1 MQFFLISFLI
11 PMGIAIIS
19 NYYFYSKYYES
30 FNESLFDIS
39 QKHLFEEFDLTLGF
53 YENMMFRVGS
63 DSQLNTDIR
72 RLNTSTEN
80 QNLASIR
87 QQIYQRFAFYGYN
100 WEGAEQIGYIDLD
113 HDYIVYDK
121 NYDSMF
127 YNDAITD
134 EFIGTIYESTFDS
147 SKPVKFSGLFSMHYH
162 QSAQMT
168 KHIFTISIPAYT
180 IPGKQLLGVFFITID
195 TSVLD
200 MITGNTLR
208 LKEDQN
214 DSDLSIILTDDTGT
228 VVSAPW
234 AELIGM
240 KAADAFSYLDKTIEI
255 SIRDIYKSSLPVTG
269 WDSYS
274 VVQNTQTIRRLA
286 LYRQALIIVAL
297 VLLVS
302 ISTAIL
308 VFTRKL
314 TDDVTVITDG
324 MLKLQ
329 QGHLGQSISV
339 QRADEL
345 GRIAAGFNAM
355 SSEMKHLVTDLH
367 EEKEKVIQSIQLK
380 KTLEMQLLE
389 AQINPHFI
397 YNTLDSISWMAISNE
412 EYEISEMLSKL
423 GEIIR
428 YSTINS
434 NDIVPLQREINWLK
448 EYLSLQSRRFSYPF
462 YWSVDCD
469 DELKNFYVPK
479 LTLQPIIE
487 NAIIHGLLARDDD
500 EERTLEITCCHTQG
514 LITFTIADNGVG
526 IPESVI
532 SGTESACSLLEAQC
546 TTGILSQQDTIQGIG
561 LGIMNTIQRLHNH
574 FCNAFFM
581 KYEKAEDHGT
591 ICTLTFTIENSS
603 KDDSCK
609 F

>member
-11 PMGIAIIS
+11 PMGIAIITS
-19 NYYFYSKYYES
+19 YYFYTKYYES
-30 FNESLFDIS
+30 FNESLVDTS
-39 QKHLFEEFDLTLGF
+39 QQHLYEELDLTLGF

-63 DSQLNTDIR
+63 DSQLNANIR
-72 RLNTSTEN
+72 RLNSSTDN
-80 QNLASIR
+80 QELAIIR

-113 HDYIVYDK
+113 HNYIVYDK

-127 YNDAITD
+127 YNYAITD

-162 QSAQMT
+162 QGAQMT
-168 KHIFTISIPAYT
+168 KHLFAVSIPAYT

-200 MITGNTLR
+200 MLTGNTLR
-208 LKEDQN
+208 LKENQN

-228 VVSAPW
+228 VMTAPW
-234 AELIGM
+234 PELIGL
-240 KAADAFSYLDKTIEI
+240 KAEDAFTYLDDTLEI
-255 SIRDIYKSSLPVTG
+255 SIRDIYSSSLPVPG
-269 WDSYS
+269 WDSYL

-286 LYRQALIIVAL
+286 LYRRLLIIVAL

-302 ISTAIL
+302 ISSAIL
-308 VFTRKL
+308 IFTRKL

-339 QRADEL
+339 HRADEL
-345 GRIAAGFNAM
+345 GRIASGFNEM
-355 SSEMKHLVTDLH
+355 SSEMKHLVADLY
-367 EEKEKVIQSIQLK
+367 EEKEKVIQSIQMK

-448 EYLSLQSRRFSYPF
+448 EYLSLQSRRFSYSF

-469 DELKNFYVPK
+469 DEIKDFYIPK

-500 EERTLEITCCHTQG
+500 EERTLKITCHHTQG
-514 LITFTIADNGVG
+514 LITITIADNGIG
-526 IPESVI
+526 IPDSVI
-532 SGTESACSLLEAQC
+532 SGTESACSLLEAQG
-546 TTGILSQQDTIQGIG
+546 TIGVLSQQNTIQGIG
-561 LGIMNTIQRLHNH
+561 VGIMNTIQRLHNH
-574 FCNAFFM
+574 FGSAFFM
-581 KYEKAEDHGT
+581 KYGKVEDHGT
-591 ICTLTFTIENSS
+591 ICTLTIAIENSS
-603 KDDSCK
+603 KDDSCRL
-609 F
+609 

>member
-19 NYYFYSKYYES
+19 SYYFYSKYYES
-30 FNESLFDIS
+30 FNESLVDTS
-39 QKHLFEEFDLTLGF
+39 QQHLFEEFDLTLGF

-72 RLNTSTEN
+72 RLNTSTDN
-80 QNLASIR
+80 QDLAFIR

-113 HDYIVYDK
+113 HNYIVYDK

-147 SKPVKFSGLFSMHYH
+147 PKPVKFSGLFSMHYQ

-180 IPGKQLLGVFFITID
+180 IPGKRLLGVFFITID

-200 MITGNTLR
+200 MITGNTFR
-208 LKEDQN
+208 LKGNQN

-228 VVSAPW
+228 VMSAPW

-240 KAADAFSYLDKTIEI
+240 KAASAFSYLDETIEI
-255 SIRDIYKSSLPVTG
+255 SIRDIYRSSLPVAG

-286 LYRQALIIVAL
+286 LYREALIFVAL
-297 VLLVS
+297 ILLVS

-314 TDDVTVITDG
+314 TGDVTVITDG
-324 MLKLQ
+324 MLNLQ
-329 QGHLGQSISV
+329 QGNFGQSISV

-345 GRIAAGFNAM
+345 GRIASGFNEM
-355 SSEMKHLVTDLH
+355 STEIQHLVADLH
-367 EEKEKVIQSIQLK
+367 EEKEKVIHSIQMK

-469 DELKNFYVPK
+469 DELKDFYVPK

-487 NAIIHGLLARDDD
+487 NAIIHGLLARDDG

-514 LITFTIADNGVG
+514 LITITIADNGVG
-526 IPESVI
+526 IPDSVI
-532 SGTESACSLLEAQC
+532 SGTKSACALLEAQC
-546 TTGILSQQDTIQGIG
+546 TIGILTQQDTIQGIG

-581 KYEKAEDHGT
+581 KYEKAENHGT

-603 KDDSCK
+603 KDISCRL
-609 F
+609 